1 MKETIKPI
9 TDEYIDKE
17 VFENESQI
25 DTNILNEL
33 DVTEPGLEIKEL
45 IYQYIESDDDWR
57 DLSLTTEL
65 ESWEGLQ
72 QTVPLALNSISLC
85 KIRKFARRCY
95 RL

>member
-33 DVTEPGLEIKEL
+33 EPGLEIEEL
-45 IYQYIESDDDWR
+45 V
-57 DLSLTTEL
+57 DLL
-65 ESWEGLQ
+65 
-72 QTVPLALNSISLC
+72 IH
-85 KIRKFARRCY
+85 
-95 RL
+95 

>member
-33 DVTEPGLEIKEL
+33 EPGLEIEEL
-45 IYQYIESDDDWR
+45 IYQYIETDDDWR

-65 ESWEGLQ
+65 EFTTNCVIGS
-72 QTVPLALNSISLC
+72 
-85 KIRKFARRCY
+85 
-95 RL
+95 